1 MEQNC
6 NNIVD
11 IHYQQTGEASATNEL
26 GMREMQAKAYEARNR
41 RFLLIKTPPAS
52 VLVCAHATLRNGMKE
67 ISDEEFDDTLLTIG
81 LRIWFIRY

>member
-26 GMREMQAKAYEARNR
+26 GMREMQAKAYEARQK
-41 RFLLIKTPPAS
+41 RFLLIKAERKNN
-52 VLVCAHATLRNGMKE
+52 L
-67 ISDEEFDDTLLTIG
+67 SDECQTE
-81 LRIWFIRY
+81 